1 MHVHTRVG
9 AALGALVLTFGV
21 AGIGLASSLRE
32 LGTDRPT
39 LGAQGCGIVP
49 LDVELIIDASG
60 SMGTNSSGSPAHTR
74 MYWAQQAAGQLVDS
88 LNTTGGVGGAGIHHV
103 GVTRFSGATSSV
115 ALALGTSSATNVKAA
130 VDSLTATGNTPL
142 KTGMATGAA
151 DMNANARNAV
161 GGIVQRVIIFLTDGR
176 PNPDG
181 PTNGSYAT
189 SNGSQRPTL
198 ANATSFLGSAD
209 IVYSIAVG
217 TGGSSG
223 AQVVDLGLMQLLDKP
238 NGHYYNVVDASN
250 LGSLFADIFTEIS
263 CPPHVVVTKG
273 VDKATA
279 DPGDTLNYTISLS
292 NDGGADATGVDVHDD
307 ISALLA
313 HGTFGACDHGCTH
326 DSDSVD
332 WSNLSIPIG
341 GSLDLHMS
349 IDLGSTGWT
358 VGTTHLRNTVVIA
371 STNCSADTQ
380 DRDCSTDTTVEVEP
394 TITAPPITAP
404 PVTAPPVTA
413 PPVTAPPVTAPPITA
428 SPVTAPPVTAPPVT
442 EAPRATPAFT
452 QAVAAVTN
460 IPTLPSTETVA
471 DGSTTAPP
479 SSAAWLLIVALGV
492 LLGTIVVLT
501 PAPVRRRR

>member
-1 MHVHTRVG
+1 MRVHTRVG

-21 AGIGLASSLRE
+21 AGTGLASSLRE
-32 LGTDRPT
+32 LGADMPT
-39 LGAQGCGIVP
+39 LGARGCGIVS

-60 SMGTNSSGSPAHTR
+60 SMGSNSSGSPAHTR
-74 MYWAQQAAGQLVDS
+74 MYWAEQAADQLVDS
-88 LNTTGGVGGAGIHHV
+88 LDTTGGVGGAGIHHV
-103 GVTRFSGATSSV
+103 GVTRFSGTTSSV
-115 ALALGTSSATNVKAA
+115 ALALGTSSAANVKAA
-130 VDSLTATGNTPL
+130 VDGLTASGSTPL

-161 GGIVQRVIIFLTDGR
+161 GGVVQRVIIFLTDGR
-176 PNPDG
+176 PNPDS

-238 NGHYYNVVDASN
+238 DGHYYNVVDASN

-263 CPPHVVVTKG
+263 CPAHVVVTKG
-273 VDKATA
+273 VDKETA

-292 NDGGADATGVDVHDD
+292 NDGGADASGVDIHDD

-313 HGTFGACDHGCTH
+313 HGTFGTCDHGCTH

-332 WSNLSIPIG
+332 WLNLSIPIG
-341 GSLDLHMS
+341 GSVNLHMS
-349 IDLGSTGWT
+349 IDLSPTGWA
-358 VGTTHLRNTVVIA
+358 VGTTHLPNTVVMA
-371 STNCSADTQ
+371 STNCSVDTQ
-380 DRDCSTDTTVEVEP
+380 DIDCSTDTTVEVEP
-394 TITAPPITAP
+394 PITAPPITAP
-404 PVTAPPVTA
+404 PITAPITAPPV
-413 PPVTAPPVTAPPITA
+413 
-428 SPVTAPPVTAPPVT
+428 S
-442 EAPRATPAFT
+442 EAPRATPAFS
-452 QAVAAVTN
+452 QAVAAITN
-460 IPTLPSTETVA
+460 IPTLPSTGMVA
-471 DGSTTAPP
+471 DDSTTAPP
-479 SSAAWLLIVALGV
+479 ADVAWLLVVALGV